1 MNVVGQ
7 NARRFLAL
15 SMSLALIMAF
25 SVAFGSVTAVA
36 DDNPD
41 GSHPAHLHT
50 GTCDTPGDVVFPL
63 SNVSNQFLVDGT
75 PSAGTEMMGAGSAIP
90 VKVSI
95 TNVQA
100 TLADI
105 VAGGHT
111 LLVHESDENIANYI
125 ACGDVGGAMIEDTG
139 LPFGLGEL
147 NDSDY
152 FGSAWLND
160 NGDGTTS
167 VAVVIMHSDLVEEGD
182 DMGGMDHSN
191 DDMAGD
197 MAGSTEVVIE
207 GFAFA
212 PDTIE
217 ISVGDTLTWTNNDSA
232 PHTAT
237 QRSNGSG
244 FQSGTL
250 NQGDSFSHTFDEAG
264 TYEYSCEFH
273 GNMAGVVIVS

>member
-1 MNVVGQ
+1 MNAFGQ
-7 NARRFLAL
+7 NARRLLAL
-15 SMSLALIMAF
+15 SMSLALMMAL
-25 SVAFGSVTAVA
+25 SIAFGSGAAVA
-36 DDNPD
+36 DDDPD

-50 GTCDTPGDVVFPL
+50 GTCDAPGDVVLPL
-63 SNVSNQFLVDGT
+63 SNVSNQFLVDGEAA
-75 PSAGTEMMGAGSAIP
+75 AGTEMMGADSAIP
-90 VKVSI
+90 VKVSV
-95 TNVQA
+95 TNVPA

-105 VAGGHT
+105 VNGGHT
-111 LLVHESDENIANYI
+111 LVVHESAENIANYI
-125 ACGDVGGAMIEDTG
+125 ACGDVGGVMIGDTD
-139 LPFGLGEL
+139 LAFGLGEL

-152 FGSAWLND
+152 FGAAWLYD

-167 VAVVIMHSDLVEEGD
+167 VTVVIIHSDNVEQDD
-182 DMGGMDHSN
+182 DMGGMDHSD

-197 MAGSTEVVIE
+197 MAGSTEVAIE
-207 GFAFA
+207 GFAFS

-217 ISVGDTLTWTNNDSA
+217 ISVGDTITWTNNDSA

-237 QRSNGSG
+237 QRPTGTG

-273 GNMAGVVIVS
+273 GNMAGLVVVS